1 MKPYRIA
8 LAHLRVPESP
18 EASVEAAVAA
28 IVQAGERGARIVA
41 FPESFVP
48 GYRTSRRALPS
59 PDAGFLESA
68 WSRVAEAAGRSGVA
82 VVLGTE
88 RVGAGLP
95 VLSALVIGPDGERIG
110 FQDKVQLDPSEEPT
124 YAPGEGRR
132 VFAVGD
138 VTVGVAICHEGF
150 RHPETVRWAVR
161 RGASIVFHPHFHEP
175 VAGRRRPTFHESA
188 QRCRAAENTCYF
200 ASTNAAL
207 AGAPT
212 TSCVVDPEGDLV
224 ASRPHGEE
232 GLLVADLDLSRA
244 TGLLA
249 RRFKPTD

>member
-48 GYRTSRRALPS
+48 GYRTSRRALPP
-59 PDAGFLESA
+59 PDADFLESA
-68 WSRVAEAAGRSGVA
+68 WTRVAEAAGRAGVA

-88 RVGAGLP
+88 RVGAGP

-124 YAPGEGRR
+124 YAPGHGRR

-150 RHPETVRWAVR
+150 RHPETVRWAVL

-175 VAGRRRPTFHESA
+175 VPGRHRPTFHESA

-200 ASTNAAL
+200 ASINAAM

-224 ASRPHGEE
+224 ASQPHDEE
-232 GLLVADLDLSRA
+232 ALLVADLDLSRA